1 MVKNYKKTLL
11 ELKNYLISISDFN
24 EKDLKKCLP
33 VLESYLANIIGDDI
47 KNYLIKLINEIESD
61 KELTKI
67 KLTLL
72 ILVTSIEKE
81 L

>member
-11 ELKNYLISISDFN
+11 ELKNYLIYISDFN
-24 EKDLKKCLP
+24 KKDLKKCLP